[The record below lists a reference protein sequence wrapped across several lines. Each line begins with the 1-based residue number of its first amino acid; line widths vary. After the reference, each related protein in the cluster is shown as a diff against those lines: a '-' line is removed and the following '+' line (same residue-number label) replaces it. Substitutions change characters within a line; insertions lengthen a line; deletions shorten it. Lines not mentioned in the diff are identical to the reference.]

1 MKFFLII
8 FDLFAD
14 FYYFCKKIRSN
25 IMATQTLNPTQM
37 HLMRMFSFCRT
48 KSAMENI
55 KKALQ
60 KYYADAID
68 KEMDALWESGEMNDA
83 KQESFR
89 NGHFRTPYKQ

>member
-1 MKFFLII
+1 
-8 FDLFAD
+8 
-14 FYYFCKKIRSN
+14 
-25 IMATQTLNPTQM
+25 MATQTLNPTQM

-68 KEMDALWESGEMNDA
+68 KEMDALWKSGEMNDT